1 MKFNK
6 ITFIFLIALIGISVS
21 AQDLHFTQFYFA
33 PLHTNPSAS
42 GGFLGSYRLNGV
54 YRSQYS
60 FGGVKGYATP
70 NLSLD
75 VPLGFAF
82 RKQDWIGIGVNLIQ
96 DKSGNGELQQGGLEI
111 CAAYHLALNK
121 KQTSELAFG
130 VQYGKMARKVDV
142 SLLLFEDQIR
152 NGGGASQE
160 ANNVSGQSKGYTD
173 IAAGV
178 TFKTELNK
186 TSKLNI
192 GLAAHHLNSPEYNLL
207 NSPNSKLPLKITLHG
222 IMDMDLSKQ
231 LSLSP
236 GFIFQTIA
244 GQSEI
249 GVQGLIGYKLDPKK
263 DLKLMTGLGYRLGDA
278 LQFFLG
284 AQIGSIRVGG
294 AFDYTVSELSNGKPK
309 NGVELGV
316 TYIGKIFKNPDV
328 KAAILCPRY

>member
-1 MKFNK
+1 MKLNK
-6 ITFIFLIALIGISVS
+6 FTFTFVIAILFSSVY

-42 GGFLGSYRLNGV
+42 GGFLGSYRLGGV
-54 YRSQYS
+54 YRTQYS
-60 FGGVKGYATP
+60 FGGVKGYSTP

-82 RKQDWIGIGVNLIQ
+82 RKQDWIGIGVNVIQ

-111 CAAYHLALNK
+111 VGAYHLALNK
-121 KQTSELAFG
+121 KRTSELAFG
-130 VQYGKMARKVDV
+130 VQYGQMSRRIDV
-142 SLLLFEDQIR
+142 SLLIFEDGLR
-152 NGGGASQE
+152 SGAPSIDKI
-160 ANNVSGQSKGYTD
+160 NVSGSAKGYTD

-186 TSKLNI
+186 TSKMSI
-192 GLAAHHLNSPEYNLL
+192 GFAMHHINSPEYNLL
-207 NSPNSKLPLKITLHG
+207 NSPNSKLPPKYTLHG
-222 IMDMDLSKQ
+222 VFDMDLSKQ

-263 DLKLMTGLGYRLGDA
+263 DLKLITGLGYRLGDA
-278 LQFFLG
+278 LQIFLG
-284 AQIGSIRVGG
+284 AQFGSFRVGG
-294 AFDYTVSELSNGKPK
+294 AFDYTVSELNTGNPRNGL
-309 NGVELGV
+309 EIGV

-328 KAAILCPRY
+328 KQAILCPRY